1 MHSLSKHCNGDGH
14 CPDIEKCMETIQLI
28 LDGESTQYSK
38 DELTKKLENCL
49 PCFNHFHLGKCLKE
63 SLQEKLQQKEVPN
76 ELIEKIRSE
85 IQTSAL

>member
-1 MHSLSKHCNGDGH
+1 
-14 CPDIEKCMETIQLI
+14 
-28 LDGESTQYSK
+28 
-38 DELTKKLENCL
+38 
-49 PCFNHFHLGKCLKE
+49 LKE